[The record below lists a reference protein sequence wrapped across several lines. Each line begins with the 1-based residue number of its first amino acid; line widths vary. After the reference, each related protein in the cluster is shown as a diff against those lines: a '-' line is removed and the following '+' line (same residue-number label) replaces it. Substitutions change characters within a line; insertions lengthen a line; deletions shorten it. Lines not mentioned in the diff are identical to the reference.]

1 MPSQVEEMS
10 MGEFVRVEAENGV
23 ATIRLDRPKMNAIDG
38 QLQTELIEAAREVS
52 ADGSVRAVILYGGG
66 RGFAAGGA
74 RKGKGAPAPPPRA
87 RDPRAPPAL
96 TPALARHLHTGQPT

>member
-52 ADGSVRAVILYGGG
+52 ADGSVRAVILYGGEPV
-66 RGFAAGGA
+66 FAAGGHHQQE
-74 RKGKGAPAPPPRA
+74 GAPF
-87 RDPRAPPAL
+87 APPAAPRS
-96 TPALARHLHTGQPT
+96 PAPAAPSPPRSPP